1 MTELTQNPAVGS
13 AAGDNTKKDHPLWS
27 SRMAFILAASGSA
40 VGLGNIW
47 KFPYIT
53 GENGGGAFVLVY
65 LLCIALIG
73 IPIMIAEVMIGR
85 RGGSSPINSMRQLAQ
100 RDGLSKRWIW
110 IGGIGMLASFLIL
123 SFYSVIGGWALSYVG
138 NSAGGLFVGSDTET
152 IGAMFG
158 NLLADPYTLLLWHS
172 VFMVLVIMIVARG
185 LSSGM
190 EKAIN
195 ILMPVLFALLLVM
208 VGYAMSTD
216 NFAEGFKFLFQPDF
230 SKLTTE
236 GVLTALGHAF
246 FTLSLGM
253 GVMMAYGSYLPKN
266 VSIVKTAVTVSVVDT
281 VVALLAGLAI
291 FPLVF
296 ANGLEAGAGPGLIF
310 QTLPLAF
317 GQMSGGVLFGTLFFI
332 LLVVAA
338 VTSAISLLE
347 PVVEW
352 FEEQKGIS
360 RLTGTLIAGIS
371 VWALGI
377 LTVLS
382 LNVWSDVH
390 PLGMF
395 ERFEGK
401 TFFDL
406 FDYFTANLI
415 MPLGGLLIALF
426 VGWFMS
432 KQAGENELSIG
443 NGLAYKTFMFVLR
456 FITPAAVMVVFIYN
470 LA

>member
-1 MTELTQNPAVGS
+1 MTELIQNS
-13 AAGDNTKKDHPLWS
+13 ALDATADDSRKDHPMWS

-73 IPIMIAEVMIGR
+73 IPIMISEVMIGR
-85 RGGSSPINSMRQLAQ
+85 RGGRSPINSMRQMAQ
-100 RDGLSKRWIW
+100 SDGLSKRWVW
-110 IGGIGMLASFLIL
+110 IGGMGMIASFLIL

-138 NSAGGLFVGSDTET
+138 NSASGLFAGASTET
-152 IGAMFG
+152 IGEMFG

-195 ILMPVLFALLLVM
+195 ILMPIMFALLLVM

-216 NFAEGFKFLFQPDF
+216 NFADGFAFLFQPDF

-253 GVMMAYGSYLPKN
+253 GVMMAYGSYLPKK
-266 VSIVKTAVTVSVVDT
+266 VSIVKTAVTVSIVDT

-317 GQMSGGVLFGTLFFI
+317 GQMSGGVLFGTLFFV

-352 FEEQKGIS
+352 FEEQKGIN
-360 RLTGTLIAGIS
+360 RLTGTLIGGIS
-371 VWALGI
+371 IWGLGI
-377 LTVLS
+377 LTILS

-406 FDYFTANLI
+406 FDYVTANLM
-415 MPLGGLLIALF
+415 MPLGGLAVAIF

-432 KQAGENELSIG
+432 KQAGENELDMG
-443 NGLAYKTFMFVLR
+443 NGLAYNLFMFILR
-456 FITPAAVMVVFIYN
+456 YITPAAVLVVFVYN
-470 LA
+470 LM

>member
-1 MTELTQNPAVGS
+1 MTQISQTYTENASV
-13 AAGDNTKKDHPLWS
+13 AEARKDGPMWS
-27 SRMAFILAASGSA
+27 SRLAFILAASGSA

-85 RGGSSPINSMRQLAQ
+85 RGGRSPINSLRMLTQ
-100 RDGLSKRWIW
+100 RDGLSSRWTW
-110 IGGIGMLASFLIL
+110 IGWMGITASFLIL

-138 NSAGGLFVGSDTET
+138 QSVGGTFTDSNADSIGALFGGLLSD
-152 IGAMFG
+152 
-158 NLLADPYTLLLWHS
+158 PWTLLLWHS
-172 VFMVLVIMIVARG
+172 VFMVLVITIVAGGIR
-185 LSSGM
+185 SGM

-195 ILMPVLFALLLVM
+195 ILMPILFVLLLVM
-208 VGYAMSTD
+208 VGYALSSGD
-216 NFAEGFKFLFQPDF
+216 FAQGFTFLFQPDF

-236 GVLTALGHAF
+236 GILTALGHAF

-266 VSIVKTAVTVSVVDT
+266 VSIVKTAVAVSLVDT
-281 VVALLAGLAI
+281 AVALLAGLAI

-296 ANGLEAGAGPGLIF
+296 ANGLEPGAGPGLIF

-317 GQMSGGVLFGTLFFI
+317 GQMTGGVLFGSLFFA

-352 FEEQKGIS
+352 LEEQKGIS
-360 RLTGTLIAGIS
+360 RLSGTLIGGIS
-371 VWALGI
+371 VWVLGLFTI
-377 LTVLS
+377 LSFNEWADFYPLS
-382 LNVWSDVH
+382 FIPV
-390 PLGMF
+390 F
-395 ERFEGK
+395 ENK
-401 TFFDL
+401 TIFDL
-406 FDYFTANLI
+406 LDYVTANVM
-415 MPLGGLLIALF
+415 MPLGGLFIAIF
-426 VGWFMS
+426 VGWFMN
-432 KQAGENELSIG
+432 KQAVENQLDLS
-443 NGLAYKTFMFVLR
+443 NGLGFKVFMFVLR
-456 FITPAAVMVVFIYN
+456 FITPAAVATVFIYN
-470 LA
+470 LV